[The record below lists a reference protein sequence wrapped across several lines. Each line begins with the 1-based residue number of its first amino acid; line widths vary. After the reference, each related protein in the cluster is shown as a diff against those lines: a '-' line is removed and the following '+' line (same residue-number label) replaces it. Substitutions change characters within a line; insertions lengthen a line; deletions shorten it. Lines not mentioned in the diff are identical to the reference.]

1 LIKPGYF
8 SKKLA
13 NWVIGDDSVDG
24 GDGPFGRGDGTST
37 EGLVCHLRIRRH
49 HCLWP
54 KRWSSASGVIVPTLD
69 LKEDENEDEDEDETP
84 ISQTVWSGHS

>member
-1 LIKPGYF
+1 M
-8 SKKLA
+8 
-13 NWVIGDDSVDG
+13 IGDGSVDG
-24 GDGPFGRGDGTST
+24 GTGDGPFGRGGGTST

-54 KRWSSASGVIVPTLD
+54 KRWSSASGVVVPTSTFVTTLD

-84 ISQTVWSGHS
+84 ISQIVWSDHS